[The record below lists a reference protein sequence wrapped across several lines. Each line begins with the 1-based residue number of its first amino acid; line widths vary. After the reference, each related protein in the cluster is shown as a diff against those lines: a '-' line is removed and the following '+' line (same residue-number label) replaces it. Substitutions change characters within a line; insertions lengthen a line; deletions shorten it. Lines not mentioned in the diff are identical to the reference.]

1 MDPLISII
9 VVTYN
14 RAHFLKDALDSIQRQ
29 SFKDYEV
36 ILVDDGSTDNTKEI
50 AERYKGV
57 RYIYQEHGGISK
69 ARNTAVRAAKGKW
82 IATLDS
88 DDLWKEEKLQKQVD
102 YLRVHPEC
110 RIVYTAFQN
119 FSDIPEEKLNER
131 QIKLF
136 QTADKCDL
144 ASALIDARLFDEI
157 GLYDETIE
165 WGEDIDWIFRLRFL
179 RVDMTHYIDEVLYL
193 RRIHSSNISIT
204 TKEVNNLDI
213 WKMTADAYRK
223 KKRAEKEFKKT
234 VVRINL

>member
-1 MDPLISII
+1 MNPLISII
-9 VVTYN
+9 IVTYN
-14 RAHFLKDALDSIQRQ
+14 RAHFLKAALNSIKKQT
-29 SFKDYEV
+29 FKDYEI
-36 ILVDDGSTDNTKEI
+36 ILVDDGSTDSTKEVVEQYEGI
-50 AERYKGV
+50 

-69 ARNTAVRAAKGKW
+69 ARNTAVMAAKGKW

-88 DDLWKEEKLQKQVD
+88 DDLWNEKKLQKQVD
-102 YLRVHPEC
+102 YVRIHPDC
-110 RIVYTAFQN
+110 RIVFTAFYN
-119 FSDIPEEKLNER
+119 FTKIPEKRLNQR
-131 QIKLF
+131 QTSLL
-136 QTADKCDL
+136 QTADTCYL
-144 ASALIDARLFDEI
+144 PSALIDARLFGEI

-223 KKRAEKEFKKT
+223 TKRAEKKYKKSDAQ
-234 VVRINL
+234 VSP